1 MRWKLAVVAALG
13 GSATCLGQTTEPIN
27 GMRATELRVHAIVNA
42 EIVTAPGNRIERGA
56 IVIRDGVIEAVGEDL
71 TLPPEARIWSA
82 EGLTIYPGLID
93 AAILADPAEG
103 DRGPGSHWNRR
114 IHPELSM
121 ADVSTPSSSV
131 GNELRKLG
139 FTAAAVFPDS
149 GVLRG
154 SGVVVALADEP
165 EHGLAYADR
174 TWMAAA
180 FERGGSYPNSLMGSI
195 ALLRQTLYDAQ
206 WHEAG
211 RRIWNE
217 FPQGNEPPPRAD
229 SLVALEDVI
238 NGRQTVLFDVRDEL
252 DAVRASR
259 IADEFGLDMILL
271 GSGTEFRRLD
281 EVRAAG
287 LAIIVPLRF
296 PDRPNVSTL
305 PDAENVSL
313 RDLMTWEQAATNP
326 RRLVESGATI
336 ALTTHRLRKRSDF
349 YPNLA
354 SAIKHGLDEDA
365 ALAALTITPARLLGL
380 DQILGSIEAGKMA
393 NLVVVD
399 GSLFEKKPEIRD
411 VWINGR
417 RHEISADPLIK
428 LVSAGTLTTDTGIER
443 AVSVDTT
450 KKTVTVQGDEK
461 KFKARKVVVQQS
473 RLSFVVDGQPFA
485 SEGYVRLSGVL
496 ADEVVTGT
504 GIMPDG
510 SRFGFTIVP
519 HEGNVD
525 SESEKDSTTEVAA
538 AAEENDNDDD
548 GDEDD
553 GISGVWTAEYTT
565 DQIPLDSRAFTMTL
579 ELDDEGAVVSGE
591 FSSQFFTADV
601 TSASYNPDTGSMSF
615 SLLGDEFS
623 TDVTAQ
629 VSGDSMTGRMEAGD
643 MNFDFTASRTAAL
656 ADGSAPGDDE
666 DDAHFV
672 MPPEE
677 LVHPLGA
684 YGIAEPPRRQD
695 VAIINATIWTSAP
708 AGIIEDGEL
717 EIRDGAI
724 AYVGPTRHFVRE
736 RDIPVIDARGKHVT
750 AGLIDCH
757 SHTGISAGVNESGQ
771 SNTAE
776 VRIGDVIN
784 PDDINFYRQLAGGL
798 TAANQLHGSAN
809 PIGGQNS
816 VVKLK
821 WGGTID
827 DLRIPDAIAGI
838 KFALGENV
846 TRSRTRY
853 PNTRMGVETFIR
865 DAFSAAG
872 DYQAEWDRYLSM
884 TEYERGHTMPPRRDL
899 ELDTLV
905 EILNGQRLVHCHSYR
920 QDEIL
925 MLIRQAD
932 YFGFTIGT
940 FQHVLEGYKVAEAI
954 ARHGAGASTFSDW
967 WAYKVEVMD
976 AIPYNGALMHD
987 VGVLVSFNSDSSEL
1001 ARRMNTEA
1009 AKAVRYGGVDPAEAL
1024 KFVTLNP
1031 ARQLRIDH
1039 RTGSLEVG
1047 KDADFVI
1054 WSEDPLSAYTRC
1066 EQTWIEG
1073 ARYFDLETD
1082 WQRRVWAQHER
1093 QRIVQRIL
1101 ADEHGKP
1108 SSPLDSDA
1116 ESASD
1121 EQVAD
1126 VPYGFSAELPF
1137 RRND

>member
-13 GSATCLGQTTEPIN
+13 ASAACLGQTTEPIN
-27 GMRATELRVHAIVNA
+27 GMRATELRVHAIVDA

-131 GNELRKLG
+131 REALRKLG

-165 EHGLAYADR
+165 EHALAYADR

-211 RRIWNE
+211 RRIWSE

-238 NGRQTVLFDVRDEL
+238 NGRQTMLFDVRDEL
-252 DAVRASR
+252 DAVRAAR

-287 LAIIVPLRF
+287 VAIIVPLRF

-326 RRLVESGATI
+326 RRLVDSGATV

-393 NLVVVD
+393 NLVVVE

-411 VWINGR
+411 VWVNGR
-417 RHEISADPLIK
+417 RHEISADPQIK

-504 GIMPDG
+504 GIMSDG

-519 HEGNVD
+519 HEEDVD
-525 SESEKDSTTEVAA
+525 SESEEDRTTEVAA

-548 GDEDD
+548 VDD
-553 GISGVWTAEYTT
+553 GISGVWSAEYTT
-565 DQIPLDSRAFTMTL
+565 DQIPPDSRAFTMTL
-579 ELDDEGAVVSGE
+579 ELDDDDATVSGE
-591 FSSQFFTADV
+591 FSSQFFSADI
-601 TSASYNPDTGSMSF
+601 TSASYNPDNGSISF

-629 VSGDSMTGRMEAGD
+629 ISGDSMTGRMEAGA
-643 MNFDFTASRTAAL
+643 MNFDFTASRTAAV
-656 ADGSAPGDDE
+656 GPAPSDDE
-666 DDAHFV
+666 DDAQFV

-684 YGIAEPPRRQD
+684 YGIAEPPRPQD
-695 VAIINATIWTSAP
+695 VAIINATIWTSGP
-708 AGIIEDGEL
+708 DGIIENGEL

-724 AYVGPTRHFVRE
+724 AYVGPIRHFVRE

-750 AGLIDCH
+750 PGLIDCH

-771 SNTAE
+771 PNTAE

-1001 ARRMNTEA
+1001 ARRLNTEA

-1054 WSEDPLSAYTRC
+1054 WSEDPLSTYARC
-1066 EQTWIEG
+1066 EQTWVEG
-1073 ARYFDLETD
+1073 AKYFDLDTD
-1082 WQRRVWAQHER
+1082 RQRRAWAQHER
-1093 QRIVQRIL
+1093 QRIVQKIL

-1108 SSPLDSDA
+1108 SSPLGSDA
-1116 ESASD
+1116 ESESD

-1137 RRND
+1137 RRKD